1 MSWWL
6 RSWSPCCI
14 SWLPSRKEET
24 RLEKKHRPDNQVRK
38 ARQESPTSAKQTFSS
53 LKFTGSCQVSSQ
65 IPQKENIIDIWTVF
79 ESNDSKSQIRKK
91 RVKEIWHFASV
102 VLASTTQ
109 SASLIT
115 SRVKMKKAVADSMIM
130 LFFLIFLV
138 SSCSVFLVVCGDPAS
153 SDARSSTRKSHS
165 RSSSSSHASA
175 SHSSSSSISST
186 SSPSQNHSSVTGQ
199 GSPATL
205 GANPS
210 SSSSTATSGKMDCTI
225 ALGKCTRRMSCGIAL
240 HDYRIS
246 CKQELYGVSKNCSEL
261 CQLSIIS
268 LASTPEGYD
277 FIHCD
282 CAQNEYCRLT
292 RQRTEP
298 CNPRKNNR
306 QEVDMCRG
314 AELVCRADTV
324 CNTSYDYYKRHCND
338 LIKGRTRECSRRCNN
353 TVSLLWRQKA
363 GHSLRNC
370 TCEKGSIKCRR
381 ERESVMRS
389 CIGLEGFKAGYTSS
403 SSARRSINI
412 INTFE
417 SCMLSLL
424 VWILLLYS
432 FSECPSSSKT
442 SVNPFMRSRV

>member
-1 MSWWL
+1 
-6 RSWSPCCI
+6 
-14 SWLPSRKEET
+14 
-24 RLEKKHRPDNQVRK
+24 
-38 ARQESPTSAKQTFSS
+38 
-53 LKFTGSCQVSSQ
+53 
-65 IPQKENIIDIWTVF
+65 
-79 ESNDSKSQIRKK
+79 
-91 RVKEIWHFASV
+91 
-102 VLASTTQ
+102 
-109 SASLIT
+109 
-115 SRVKMKKAVADSMIM
+115 MKKTVLVTIM
-130 LFFLIFLV
+130 LFLV
-138 SSCSVFLVVCGDPAS
+138 SSCTVFLVVSADPAS

-165 RSSSSSHASA
+165 RSSSHA
-175 SHSSSSSISST
+175 SHSSSSSSSSSSPASSSSSLPGSSST
-186 SSPSQNHSSVTGQ
+186 SSSPSQNLPSIGDKTSSTSLTG
-199 GSPATL
+199 
-205 GANPS
+205 NPS
-210 SSSSTATSGKMDCTI
+210 SSSSSSATSGKMDCTI

-277 FIHCD
+277 YIHCD

-298 CNPRKNNR
+298 CNPKRNNR

-370 TCEKGSIKCRR
+370 TCEKGSTKCRR

-403 SSARRSINI
+403 STSITSRSKELLFL
-412 INTFE
+412 T
-417 SCMLSLL
+417 SCTISLFL
-424 VWILLLYS
+424 WIHLLAS
-432 FSECPSSSKT
+432 FSYCPSSTKT
-442 SVNPFMRSRV
+442 SVNPFINSHP